1 MSKAHTI
8 LEMYIIFIEGQ
19 RLGTEIRDRDSSFVR
34 GTESYVHLTSS
45 LKAKL

>member
-8 LEMYIIFIEGQ
+8 LEMYVIFFEGQ
-19 RLGTEIRDRDSSFVR
+19 RLGTEIRDRDSFVR
-34 GTESYVHLTSS
+34 GTEGCVHLTSS